1 MKKVVA
7 ALACVMVLLVGYIV
21 LDKSGTESPSFDAKK
36 ACDAGDMRGCHDLGV
51 MYADGNGVEKDFKKA
66 AELFKKACDGG
77 VVFDCSTLGAMYV
90 KGNGVEKDF
99 KKAV

>member
-51 MYADGNGVEKDFKKA
+51 MYADGKVVEKV
-66 AELFKKACDGG
+66 CDNNIKLCADI
-77 VVFDCSTLGAMYV
+77 FFALNT
-90 KGNGVEKDF
+90 N
-99 KKAV
+99 

>member
-66 AELFKKACDGG
+66 AELFKKACDSDIADG
-77 VVFDCSTLGAMYV
+77 CRMLGALYAN
-90 KGNGVEKDF
+90 GNGVEKD
-99 KKAV
+99 